1 MPADLILLAL
11 VAVMLFFIFGQNRKR
26 RQAAEQ
32 LASAIAVGDEVI
44 LHSGIVG
51 SVVEVDEEII
61 VVKSSTSKLKVLR
74 AAVRVRKA
82 PEGK

>member
-1 MPADLILLAL
+1 MPADLILLVL

-26 RQAAEQ
+26 RQAAER
-32 LASAIAVGDEVI
+32 LASSITVGDEVI

-51 SVVEVDEEII
+51 NVIEVDDEN
-61 VVKSSTSKLKVLR
+61 VVIKSSTSKLKVLR

-82 PEGK
+82 AEGE